1 MEQINAKQIEE
12 WLEAHRAEMVE
23 DIFRIV
29 RIPSV
34 SDAASPVKPYGQ
46 PCRDVLDEMLNIAR
60 EHGFHTR
67 NFDYQCGCMWL
78 GEEEIDLS
86 DAIAFWGHLDV
97 VPASGE
103 WNFSPFEPFER
114 NGFLVGRGVDDN
126 KGPAVAA
133 MYVIRCLHELGVSLT
148 HPLCLFV
155 GCDEEVGMRDLEYYT
170 KNHPCPRLSI
180 VSDCGFPV
188 CYAEK
193 GIIEANLISE
203 PLSDEILSLSGGL
216 ASNIVPDR
224 AEICLKKSERVI
236 NQLSMLPHELKYDEQ
251 ADEVRITAHGVA
263 AHTAFPE
270 GGVNAIAQLAKGL
283 VYANLL
289 NDEDAGVLQFFCEA
303 TQDFYGRG
311 LRIMQEDDLSGKL
324 TCVGSVCSLDDQHR
338 ARLHFNIRYPVKADS
353 DAIIKQI
360 AKIAE
365 LHGFSFELIRDS
377 KPNDFPKEHPA
388 VDYLTDLFNRVT
400 GSDTKPYVMGGGT
413 YARKLPRA
421 FAFGPGM
428 PESGLDRDMF
438 PEGHGSAH
446 GPDEA
451 LNLSNLLTAMKIYCL
466 GIPEVDRMEL

>member
-1 MEQINAKQIEE
+1 M
-12 WLEAHRAEMVE
+12 
-23 DIFRIV
+23 
-29 RIPSV
+29 
-34 SDAASPVKPYGQ
+34 
-46 PCRDVLDEMLNIAR
+46 
-60 EHGFHTR
+60 
-67 NFDYQCGCMWL
+67 
-78 GEEEIDLS
+78 
-86 DAIAFWGHLDV
+86 
-97 VPASGE
+97 
-103 WNFSPFEPFER
+103 
-114 NGFLVGRGVDDN
+114 GRGVDDN

-224 AEICLKKSERVI
+224 AEIRLKKSERVI

-303 TQDFYGRG
+303 TQDF
-311 LRIMQEDDLSGKL
+311 M
-324 TCVGSVCSLDDQHR
+324 
-338 ARLHFNIRYPVKADS
+338 
-353 DAIIKQI
+353 
-360 AKIAE
+360 
-365 LHGFSFELIRDS
+365 
-377 KPNDFPKEHPA
+377 A
-388 VDYLTDLFNRVT
+388 V
-400 GSDTKPYVMGGGT
+400 
-413 YARKLPRA
+413 A
-421 FAFGPGM
+421 FASCRRM
-428 PESGLDRDMF
+428 TF
-438 PEGHGSAH
+438 PANSPALEASALWTTSIGHGCTLTSAIRSKRIQTR
-446 GPDEA
+446 
-451 LNLSNLLTAMKIYCL
+451 L
-466 GIPEVDRMEL
+466 